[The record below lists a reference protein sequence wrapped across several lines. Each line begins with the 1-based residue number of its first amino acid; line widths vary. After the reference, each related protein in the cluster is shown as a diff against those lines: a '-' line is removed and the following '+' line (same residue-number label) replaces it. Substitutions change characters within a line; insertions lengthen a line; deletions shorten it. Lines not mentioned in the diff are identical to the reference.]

1 MHLVDEQ
8 DDLARGGLD
17 LLEDRFQ
24 PLLEFTAILRTG
36 DQGAHVQRQK
46 TLVPQALGHVA
57 VDDAQR
63 HAFGDRGFTDAGFT
77 DQHGVVLGPAA
88 QHLHGAADLVVA
100 SDDRVD
106 LALFGSLGQVVGVF
120 LQRLK
125 GILGVGAVGGT
136 ALANIIDRLVQ
147 LLRRNAA
154 GLQGLTRGAFDQRER
169 GQQAFDGDKAV
180 LGLFGDL
187 LGLTDD
193 AHGGVVH
200 VDLPRVAGH
209 GGVLGDGRIGRSND
223 LLGRPAG
230 LDDQVAG
237 QAFGVV
243 QQGLQDMFGHQPL
256 MIFADGNGLRRLN
269 EAARPFRELAQVHGH
284 SPSQSVPSEPHPL

>member
-24 PLLEFTAILRTG
+24 PLLEFTAILRAG
-36 DQGAHVQRQK
+36 DQGTHVQRQK
-46 TLVPQALGHVA
+46 TLVLQALGHVA

-63 HAFGDRGFTDAGFT
+63 HAFGDRRLTDAGFP
-77 DQHGVVLGPAA
+77 DQHGVVLGPTA

-120 LQRLK
+120 LQRFK
-125 GILGVGAVGGT
+125 GILGVGAVGGA
-136 ALANIIDRLVQ
+136 ALADIIDRLVQ

-200 VDLPRVAGH
+200 VDLPRVTGH
-209 GGVLGDGRIGRSND
+209 GGVLGDGCIGRSND

-237 QAFGVV
+237 QTFGVV

-256 MIFADGNGLRRLN
+256 MIFADGYGLRRLN